1 MARQRRHS
9 KRLVEVG
16 GSRYHTVVP
25 GQDVEPSKFEVRDL
39 EFISIVRPDER
50 FIDGETMRQRASELH
65 ANFGIADGMFIL
77 GHQEEM
83 PKDLQDHIVLAGTL
97 LRSPSDGHF
106 VVGILYWDWNEWRP
120 SFLPL
125 AESWTGKFRF
135 PRIKVKR

>member
-16 GSRYHTVVP
+16 GSCYHTVVP

-50 FIDGETMRQRASELH
+50 FIDGDVMRQRAAELNT
-65 ANFGIADGMFIL
+65 NFGIADGMFIIR
-77 GHQEEM
+77 HQQEIPE
-83 PKDLQDHIVLAGTL
+83 DQQNHIVLAGTV
-97 LRSPSDGHF
+97 LRSPVDGHY
-106 VVGILYWDWNEWRP
+106 VVGILYWDDDEWRP
-120 SFLPL
+120 SFYPL
-125 AESWTGKFRF
+125 YSNWTGKFRF